1 MAETIIKTRITPK
14 KLTENIISRERLLKK
29 IGDSSEKNLIL
40 VLSPAGYGK
49 TTLVLDYLKS
59 TGKPYAWLYVST
71 DVDSFKSYIS
81 YVIHSLKHLKAEF
94 GEKTLEL
101 VNSLSQSDLFSKD
114 ETGSVNSVMDSFV
127 NEFSEIFDDDVWLV
141 IDDLHNIGEAAWL
154 NSSFNSLIENFPQNL
169 HIIITSRLAPGFN
182 LARLKAKRNLLK
194 IESKDLTFNAA
205 ETEKLLS
212 DIYSISYAKDDLSLL
227 NNKIEGWITGL
238 HLILQAYGED
248 FSKISASDKI
258 VDESI
263 FDYFAEDIFN
273 NLEPGIQ
280 DFMLSTSLLDSFS
293 PEMCD
298 KIFGLTG
305 SSEMIESL
313 VGKNLFIDSTIPGK
327 DVEDSDAG
335 AIYSYHNLFRQ
346 FLNKRLSE
354 TKSESEIA
362 SLAEKIFGYFESEGD
377 VISTIE
383 FTFKANNYKKASE
396 LICGNFDNLFMN
408 GRYELLWRW
417 FEQFPAEIVNSEP
430 EILFLKGKL
439 MRFYKNDPEKS
450 SAIFSE
456 VISKTS
462 SDDTLN
468 ILASLELFEIL
479 KVTGKPEEAL
489 KLVKALYTIKKEPAL
504 QIKVIIS
511 FAVGY
516 YRLGSK
522 HYDEAIKL
530 LEEAESIAEGID
542 AEQFTQDIYSLY
554 GKIYLNKGEFIKSL
568 HYFENR
574 LRKETNI
581 YRRFQTINDIVLL
594 HSWSGEY
601 EKAKKYLDESIAI
614 YQRFKIPLFER
625 DVLKLTALLKF
636 EVGDYED
643 AIEKISELSAIDK
656 RNNFT
661 SFVLMYNLLMY
672 ESFMLMNKIDKA
684 GEYISLADKV
694 RDPKDEYLQLEFQ
707 YHAANLSKLKS
718 INSAMEK
725 TFLATLKFYD
735 AHNLVYNA
743 VQVKLHLADYYFKK
757 GNPDT
762 SIKYLSE
769 CLNTASERQ
778 YNSFLAQ
785 HFLQMRYLFDFAVS
799 KNIQKNYIRSIFD
812 KVVERNSYVWL
823 SAECKKRLLTE
834 SQKLAD
840 IRLETFGGVRL
851 LVRGN
856 EIPEDKWLRK
866 KSKLLL
872 IYLLINQGMR
882 IQKDK
887 VLGMFFSELSASS
900 AENVFHQSITN
911 IRNVLKPAVITN
923 FPADP
928 KSKKKRS
935 KDPADSEAA
944 IQPIDVSPAYIVYED
959 KILGMASGF
968 DYYTDVNE
976 FNLLYGIVKSPESS
990 GELKESGAK
999 KAIDL
1004 YKGEFLP
1011 GHYDEW
1017 IEELR
1022 SILEHKYTEV
1032 CEELI
1037 DILIAKKKFDEAAG
1051 YSEKLIIADSLHENA
1066 YLSAIRAY
1074 TEINNKN
1081 MARKKFSQLLKKYD
1095 EEYGEK
1101 PSKSVMDEISTILSE
1116 K

>member
-114 ETGSVNSVMDSFV
+114 ETGSVNSVMGSFV
-127 NEFSEIFDDDVWLV
+127 NEFSEIFDDDLWLV

-169 HIIITSRLAPGFN
+169 HIIITSRVAPSFN

-212 DIYSISYAKDDLSLL
+212 DIYSVNYAKDDLSLL
-227 NNKIEGWITGL
+227 NDKIEGWITGL

-248 FSKISASDKI
+248 FAKISASDKI

-273 NLEPGIQ
+273 SLETASR
-280 DFMLSTSLLDSFS
+280 DFMLSTSMLDSFS
-293 PEMCD
+293 PAMCD
-298 KIFGLTG
+298 KIFGLTV
-305 SSEMIESL
+305 SAEMIESL
-313 VGKNLFIDSTIPGK
+313 MDKNLFIDSTVTGK
-327 DVEDSDAG
+327 DTEDKETG
-335 AIYSYHNLFRQ
+335 VTYSYHNLFRQ

-354 TKSESEIA
+354 TRSDSEIA
-362 SLAEKIFGYFESEGD
+362 SLAEKIYGYFESEGD
-377 VISTIE
+377 ITSTIE

-396 LICGNFDNLFMN
+396 LICRNFDNLFTN

-417 FEQFPAEIVNSEP
+417 FEKFPEEIVISQP
-430 EILFLKGKL
+430 EMLFLKGRL
-439 MRFYKNDPEKS
+439 FRFYKNDPETS
-450 SAIFSE
+450 SAVFNE
-456 VISKTS
+456 VINKTS
-462 SDDTLN
+462 PGDTIN
-468 ILASLELFEIL
+468 ILANLELFEIL

-489 KLVKALYTIKKEPAL
+489 KLVKDLYSIKKEAEL

-530 LEEAESIAEGID
+530 LEEAEDIAGGIGAD
-542 AEQFTQDIYSLY
+542 QFIQDIYSLY

-643 AIEKISELSAIDK
+643 FIGKIIKLSLIDTK
-656 RNNFT
+656 NNF
-661 SFVLMYNLLMY
+661 SSYLLMYNLLVSEGY
-672 ESFMLMNKIDKA
+672 MLMNKIDKA
-684 GEYISLADKV
+684 KEYMSLADKA
-694 RDPKDEYLQLEFQ
+694 RDPKDEYLQIEFQ
-707 YHAANLSKLKS
+707 SYDVILKKIYQIDSSMERTLLS
-718 INSAMEK
+718 I
-725 TFLATLKFYD
+725 LKFYD
-735 AHNLVYNA
+735 SHYLVYSA

-757 GNPDT
+757 GNPET

-785 HFLQMRYLFDFAVS
+785 HYLQMRYLFDFAVS
-799 KNIQKNYIRSIFD
+799 KNIQKNYIRSIYD
-812 KVVERNSYVWL
+812 KVVERNSYDWL
-823 SAECKKRLLTE
+823 SAECKKRLATE
-834 SQKLAD
+834 SEKLPD
-840 IRLETFGGVRL
+840 IHLETFGGVRL
-851 LVRGN
+851 LVRGS
-856 EIPEDKWLRK
+856 EIPEDKWVRK

-872 IYLLINQGMR
+872 IYLLNNQGMR

-887 VLGMFFSELSASS
+887 VLGLFFSELSASS

-911 IRNVLKPAVITN
+911 IRNVLKPTVIVN
-923 FPADP
+923 FPSEG
-928 KSKKKRS
+928 KNKKKRS
-935 KDPADSEAA
+935 KDLADSEAA
-944 IQPIDVSPAYIVYED
+944 VQQIDVSPAYIVYED
-959 KILGMASGF
+959 KILALASGF
-968 DYYTDVNE
+968 DYYTDINE

-990 GELKESGAK
+990 AELKESGAK
-999 KAIDL
+999 KAIDI

-1011 GHYDEW
+1011 GYYDEW

-1022 SILEHKYTEV
+1022 SILEHKYTEI

-1037 DILIAKKKFDEAAG
+1037 DILIDNKKFDEAAE
-1051 YSEKLIIADSLHENA
+1051 YSEKLILADSLHENA

-1074 TEINNKN
+1074 TEMNNLN
-1081 MARKKFSQLLKKYD
+1081 MAKKKFSQLLKKYD

-1101 PSKSVMDEISTILSE
+1101 PSKAVMNEISSILSE

>member
-71 DVDSFKSYIS
+71 DVDSFKNYIS

-101 VNSLSQSDLFSKD
+101 VNSLSQSDLLSKD
-114 ETGSVNSVMDSFV
+114 ETGSINSVMSSFV
-127 NEFSEIFDDDVWLV
+127 NEFSEIFEDDVWLV

-154 NSSFNSLIENFPQNL
+154 NTSFNSLIENFPQNL
-169 HIIITSRLAPGFN
+169 HVIITSRLAPGFN

-205 ETEKLLS
+205 ETEKLLKE
-212 DIYSISYAKDDLSLL
+212 IYSVNYAKDDLSLL
-227 NNKIEGWITGL
+227 NDKIEGWITGL

-273 NLEPGIQ
+273 TLEPGVR

-313 VGKNLFIDSTIPGK
+313 IDKNLFIDTTVTRK
-327 DVEDSDAG
+327 EKEDNDAG
-335 AIYSYHNLFRQ
+335 VTYSYHNLFRK
-346 FLNKRLSE
+346 FLNNRLSE

-362 SLAEKIFGYFESEGD
+362 SLAEKIYGYFESEGE
-377 VISTIE
+377 IIPTIE
-383 FTFKANNYKKASE
+383 FTFKANNFKKAAE
-396 LICGNFDNLFMN
+396 LICRNFDNLFTN

-417 FEQFPAEIVNSEP
+417 FENFPEEVVNSEP

-450 SAIFSE
+450 SEVLRE
-456 VISKTS
+456 VIGKTS
-462 SDDTLN
+462 PNDKIN

-479 KVTGKPEEAL
+479 IVTGKPEEAL
-489 KLVKALYTIKKEPAL
+489 KLVKALYAIKKEPEL

-530 LEEAESIAEGID
+530 LEEAESIAESNSND
-542 AEQFTQDIYSLY
+542 QFTQDIYSLY

-601 EKAKKYLDESIAI
+601 EKAKNYLDESIAI

-643 AIEKISELSAIDK
+643 SIDKITELAAIDTK
-656 RNNFT
+656 NNFT
-661 SFVLMYNLLMY
+661 SYLLLY
-672 ESFMLMNKIDKA
+672 YSLISESFMLLNRIDKA
-684 GEYISLADKV
+684 NEYMGLAKSTK
-694 RDPKDEYLQLEFQ
+694 DPNDEYLQIEFQ
-707 YHAANLSKLKS
+707 YHAANLSKLKN
-718 INSAMEK
+718 INAEMER
-725 TFLATLKFYD
+725 TFLTTLKFYD
-735 AHNLVYNA
+735 AHNLIYNA
-743 VQVKLHLADYYFKK
+743 VQVKLHLADYFFKR
-757 GNPDT
+757 GNTET
-762 SIKYLSE
+762 SAKYLSE

-785 HFLQMRYLFDFAVS
+785 QFLQMRYLFDFAVS
-799 KNIQKNYIRSIFD
+799 KNIQKDYIKTIYE
-812 KVVERNSYVWL
+812 KVAERNSYDWL

-834 SQKLAD
+834 SHKLTD
-840 IRLETFGGVRL
+840 IHLETFGGVRIF
-851 LVRGN
+851 VRGN
-856 EIPEDKWLRK
+856 EIPEDKWVRR

-872 IYLLINQGMR
+872 LYLLINQGMR

-887 VLGMFFSELSASS
+887 VLGLFFSELSASS

-911 IRNVLKPAVITN
+911 IRNVLKPALIVN
-923 FPADP
+923 FSSEG
-928 KSKKKRS
+928 KSKKKGS
-935 KDPADSEAA
+935 KDLPDPETA
-944 IQPIDVSPAYIVYED
+944 IQSIDVSPAYIVYED

-976 FNLLYGIVKSPESS
+976 FNKLYSIVKSPESS
-990 GELKESGAK
+990 DELKESGAK

-1011 GHYDEW
+1011 GYYDEW

-1022 SILEHKYTEV
+1022 SILEHKYTEI

-1037 DILIAKKKFDEAAG
+1037 DILIDKKKFDEAAE
-1051 YSEKLIIADSLHENA
+1051 YSEKLILADSLHENA
-1066 YLSAIRAY
+1066 YLNAIRAY